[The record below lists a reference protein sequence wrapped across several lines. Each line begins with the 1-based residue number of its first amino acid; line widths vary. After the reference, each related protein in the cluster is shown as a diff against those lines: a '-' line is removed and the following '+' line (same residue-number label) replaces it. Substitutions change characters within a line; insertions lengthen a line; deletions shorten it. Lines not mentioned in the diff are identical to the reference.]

1 LPGTRRREEW
11 GVTENGIGLSLGYNE
26 NILEL
31 DHDGSCTTCVYT
43 KN

>member
-1 LPGTRRREEW
+1 MGLQGLGGGKNE
-11 GVTENGIGLSLGYNE
+11 VTENGIGHLGYNE
-26 NILEL
+26 IWEL